1 MKPVLAMAIFLA
13 SLGACQRQPE
23 PRPGPVMELAAPPV
37 IPPYLAPRHDAQL
50 APMAEPERASAPP
63 PVKAPPALVENAL
76 WHLQYAQGLIA
87 AHHSHT
93 PIGKGASK

>member
-23 PRPGPVMELAAPPV
+23 PRPAVELAAPPV
-37 IPPYLAPRHDAQL
+37 IPPYLAGHDARP
-50 APMAEPERASAPP
+50 APMAEP
-63 PVKAPPALVENAL
+63 VKPAPALVDNAI

-93 PIGKGASK
+93 PLGGVSVNKALR

>member
-1 MKPVLAMAIFLA
+1 MAIFLA

-23 PRPGPVMELAAPPV
+23 PRPAMELAAPPV
-37 IPPYLAPRHDAQL
+37 IPPYLAQAHDARPASM
-50 APMAEPERASAPP
+50 APG
-63 PVKAPPALVENAL
+63 KPALVDNAI